1 MVNDIAMKM
10 VLSHLQCRGVLVALL
25 VCLCIATGCANSSD
39 ESRGLRKLV
48 SLPEFLNDP
57 EQTVGSLLTVR
68 GNIDRGGDVYRISDF
83 DERFQQDYD
92 PSFRGVETR
101 GVFVAI
107 GDEAFSR
114 YLSGHGEDGGQHCL
128 GVPVELSGEVGAIER
143 QDQFGIVKVES
154 LFLLDSENLDT
165 GRGKLCYSIIS
176 GR

>member
-1 MVNDIAMKM
+1 MKM
-10 VLSHLQCRGVLVALL
+10 VLSNLQCRGVLVALL
-25 VCLCIATGCANSSD
+25 VCLCIVAGCANSSD

-57 EQTVGSLLTVR
+57 EQTVESLLTIR
-68 GNIDRGGDVYRISDF
+68 GRMNRDGDVYRISDF

-107 GDEAFSR
+107 DDEVFSR
-114 YLSGHGEDGGQHCL
+114 YLSSQGEGGGQHCL
-128 GVPVELSGEVGAIER
+128 GAPVELSGEVGMIER
-143 QDQFGIVKVES
+143 KDQFGIVKVES

-176 GR
+176 DR